1 MPTKNGV
8 TTVVYNHYQIYL
20 LTDDDCVLLWV
31 SNIYTLL
38 VGVDIS
44 ALISA
49 QRLDLFKIVMD
60 KNWFSLSGIGSSEK
74 RNMHA
79 GSFETC

>member
-1 MPTKNGV
+1 MIIV
-8 TTVVYNHYQIYL
+8 LQCS
-20 LTDDDCVLLWV
+20 CVLLWV

-38 VGVDIS
+38 VGEDIS

-79 GSFETC
+79 GSFETCGRKMINCMHLW

>member
-1 MPTKNGV
+1 M
-8 TTVVYNHYQIYL
+8 
-20 LTDDDCVLLWV
+20 LLW
-31 SNIYTLL
+31 IYIIYAAA
-38 VGVDIS
+38 VDIS

-49 QRLDLFKIVMD
+49 QNLDLFKIVMD

-79 GSFETC
+79 GSFETFGRKIMHL